1 MLVESQ
7 LEEAMATRQAEQG
20 LSDLDTDTMLSP
32 TPTEQELE
40 EHLSALP
47 PEQQEFMAA
56 FMTPEFA
63 QAVGILTGSEEVFS
77 YLSSRADSNRVLLPL
92 PREVAEQLIGQV
104 SPDMAG
110 QPTSPEQPPMD
121 SQPPMAAMP
130 QGVMASPEGQVM

>member
-1 MLVESQ
+1 MLIEQQ
-7 LEEAMATRQAEQG
+7 LDDAMSTREAEQG
-20 LSDLDTDTMLSP
+20 LSDLDTDTMLSS

-92 PREVAEQLIGQV
+92 PREVAEQIIGQLQ
-104 SPDMAG
+104 PEMAG
-110 QPTSPEQPPMD
+110 QPASPEQPPVEQ
-121 SQPPMAAMP
+121 QPMP
-130 QGVMASPEGQVM
+130 QGVMGSPEGQVM